1 MDHQHAS
8 YDYMAHGY
16 CFSWEPGL
24 VWLHVAS
31 DVITGIAYYSIP
43 VAMFYV
49 VYKRRDIP
57 FYRMFL
63 LFAVFILSCGTTHFF
78 AAYTVFV
85 PAYWPEGYAKAFTA
99 IVSAI
104 SAALF
109 IPLLPKVIAMPSL
122 SRTLT
127 ENKELNKQL
136 QRKIEE
142 LQKTAGHLE
151 MVNHELQVSE
161 SRFRAI
167 FDTTYDA
174 IFVHEVP
181 SGAIIDANQTACE
194 MYGYTRQELV
204 SLTIEDLSA
213 GIPPYIQATA
223 LEWIR
228 RVMAGKPQSFEW
240 QAKGRN
246 GRLFWVEMNMKFATI
261 GDSDRILVGVSD
273 ITERRNMADSLRK
286 AKEYTDKVIQ
296 SANVLIVCMNAGGAV
311 TLLNRTAEVLLGYSR
326 DEIERN
332 GYETF
337 IPPDVLPDVKAEF
350 RRLLTEGRPGTF
362 ENPIITKAGERRII
376 SWRNSPIT
384 DNGDITGTISFG
396 IDITEHRKIEAQL
409 IHAQKMEAIGT
420 LAGGIAHDF
429 NNILTTIIGF
439 GSLLTMRLDEN
450 DPNRAKVEKILK
462 AAERAT
468 ALTQGL
474 LAYSRKEAVDLRPVD
489 LNEIV
494 VKFDH
499 FLSKIIGEDID
510 LKIIPT
516 DGRLLILA
524 DVGQIEQVL
533 MNLAANARDAM
544 PGGGSLFVRVEE
556 TEIDSWFIAS
566 HGYGQEGRYAM
577 LTVVDTGTG
586 MDSAT
591 QEHIFEPYFTT
602 KEIGKGTGLGLP
614 IVYGIIKQH
623 HGFIN
628 VYSEPGTGTTFRV
641 YLPLTGLAP
650 EEGHEEMPVIAHGM
664 GELILM
670 AEDNEEIRSFL
681 RHLLAENG
689 YRVLEAVDGEE
700 ALELFRQYGDEISL
714 LLLDVIMPR
723 KNGKETFDEIQAI
736 NAGIK
741 ALFMSGYT
749 ADIISQTGIYTEGL
763 EFISKPF
770 SPHALL
776 RKIRAALNGTVA
788 SR

>member
-1 MDHQHAS
+1 MDHQHVT

-24 VWLHVAS
+24 VWLHVVS

-43 VAMFYV
+43 MALFYV
-49 VYKRRDIP
+49 AYKRRDLP

-63 LFAVFILSCGTTHFF
+63 LFAAFILSCGTTHFL

-85 PAYWPEGYAKAFTA
+85 PAYWLEGYVKAFTA
-99 IVSAI
+99 LVSVI
-104 SAALF
+104 SVAFF
-109 IPLLPKVIAMPSL
+109 IPVLPKVIAMPSL

-127 ENKELNKQL
+127 ENEELNKQL
-136 QRKIEE
+136 QGKIEK
-142 LQKTAGHLE
+142 LQETTGHLE

-181 SGAIIDANQTACE
+181 SGAIIDVNQTACE

-204 SLTIEDLSA
+204 NLTIEDLSS
-213 GIPPYIQATA
+213 GIPPFIQATA
-223 LEWIR
+223 LEWLR
-228 RVMAGKPQSFEW
+228 RVREGKPQSFEW
-240 QAKGRN
+240 QARDRHD
-246 GRLFWVEMNMKFATI
+246 RLFWVEINMKFATI
-261 GDSDRILVGVSD
+261 GDADRILVGVRD
-273 ITERRNMADSLRK
+273 ITERKSMADSLRK
-286 AKEYTDKVIQ
+286 AKEYTDKIIQ
-296 SANVLIVCMNAGGAV
+296 SANILIVCLNADGDI
-311 TLLNRTAEVLLGYSR
+311 TLLNRTAEVLLGYTR
-326 DEIERN
+326 EEIERN
-332 GYETF
+332 GFKTF
-337 IPPDVLPDVKAEF
+337 IPPDGLPAVKAEF
-350 RRLLTEGRPGTF
+350 RRLITEGKPGTF
-362 ENPIITKAGERRII
+362 ENPIVTKSGEHRII

-384 DNGDITGTISFG
+384 ENGDIVGAISFG
-396 IDITEHRKIEAQL
+396 IDITEHRKTEAQL

-439 GSLLTMRLDEN
+439 GSLLTMKMAEN
-450 DPNRAKVEKILK
+450 DPNRPKVEMILK

-474 LAYSRKEAVDLRPVD
+474 LAYSRKEAIDLRPVD
-489 LNEIV
+489 LNEIIT
-494 VKFDH
+494 KFDH
-499 FLSKIIGEDID
+499 FLSKIIGEDIE
-510 LKIIPT
+510 LNIIPT
-516 DGRLLILA
+516 DGSLLILA

-544 PGGGSLFVRVEE
+544 PGGGSLLLRVEE
-556 TEIDSWFIAS
+556 TDIDTGFIAS
-566 HGYGQEGRYAM
+566 HGYGREGRYAM

-586 MDSAT
+586 MDAAT

-602 KEIGKGTGLGLP
+602 KEVGKGTGLGLP

-628 VYSEPGTGTTFRV
+628 VYSEAGIGTTFRV

-650 EEGHEEMPVIAHGM
+650 ENGHEETSVIASGA

-670 AEDNEEIRSFL
+670 AEDNEEIRNFL
-681 RHLLAENG
+681 RQLLTENG
-689 YRVLEAVDGEE
+689 YRVMEAVDGVE
-700 ALELFRQYGDEISL
+700 AVELFRQHGDEISL

-723 KNGKETFDEIQAI
+723 KNGKEAFDEIRAI
-736 NAGIK
+736 KTGIK

-749 ADIISQTGIYTEGL
+749 ADIISKTGIHTEGL

-770 SPHALL
+770 SLHALL
-776 RKIRAALNGTVA
+776 VKIRAALKGSVE